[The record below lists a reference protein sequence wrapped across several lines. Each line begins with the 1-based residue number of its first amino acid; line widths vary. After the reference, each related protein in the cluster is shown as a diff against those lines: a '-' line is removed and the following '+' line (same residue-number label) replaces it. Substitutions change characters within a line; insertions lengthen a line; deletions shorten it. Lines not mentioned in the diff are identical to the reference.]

1 MNRMI
6 AFCAATAISGAMAI
20 PAHAQGEGNERI
32 VMVTIPAGEECPT
45 TDEPDTIIVCDE
57 ISDGEQYRIPRQ
69 LRRSGSPENRAWTDR
84 VRDLEDVGNFGP
96 GSCTNIGGGS
106 ELGCSIQEIENAA
119 AEREQAPERRFS
131 QQIDQARQERLST
144 IEGEAARTQARV
156 EALEREYMEG
166 LEAERDGPLPG
177 EEEPLPELEV
187 VDPDAIPE
195 RPPAGL

>member
-1 MNRMI
+1 MNRLI

-20 PAHAQGEGNERI
+20 PAHAQGGGNERI
-32 VMVTIPAGEECPT
+32 MMVTIPAGEECPT

-106 ELGCSIQEIENAA
+106 EIGCSIQEIEDSKAA
-119 AEREQAPERRFS
+119 RAEAPERLFS

-144 IEGEAARTQARV
+144 IEGEAARTQSRV
-156 EALEREYMEG
+156 EELEREYMEK

-177 EEEPLPELEV
+177 EEEPLPELQV
-187 VDPDAIPE
+187 VDPDAIPQ
-195 RPPAGL
+195 RPPADL

>member
-6 AFCAATAISGAMAI
+6 AICAATAISGAVAI
-20 PAHAQGEGNERI
+20 PANAQGEGNERI

-45 TDEPDTIIVCDE
+45 AAEPDTIIVCDE

-84 VRDLEDVGNFGP
+84 VREFEDVGAFGP

-106 ELGCSIQEIENAA
+106 ELGCSIQEIEDSKAA
-119 AEREQAPERRFS
+119 REQAPDRRFS
-131 QQIDQARQERLST
+131 QQIDEARQERLST

-156 EALEREYMEG
+156 EELERQYMEE
-166 LEAERDGPLPG
+166 LEAERDAPLPG
-177 EEEPLPELEV
+177 EEEELPELEV
-187 VDPDAIPE
+187 VDPDAIPQ
-195 RPPAGL
+195 RPPSDL